1 MVQIQ
6 RTIILKRKNYLRNI
20 KFIFASNCVPFYDNL
35 CYGKILSGGVCY
47 ITHILSSRSIQSH
60 SCPFSSMTILKRI
73 QNVWNTWKISEINT
87 FVLWGYIVES
97 IRTTN
102 TKWSDIPNWS
112 TTFCVFRHLMRH
124 CKVLSYQQFA
134 NNAGLVLRYP
144 IKRWKIH
151 QSDRTIVY
159 IYDII

>member
-1 MVQIQ
+1 MLWEN
-6 RTIILKRKNYLRNI
+6 TIWWRVLHHAYFILKIDTKSL
-20 KFIFASNCVPFYDNL
+20 VPL
-35 CYGKILSGGVCY
+35 
-47 ITHILSSRSIQSH
+47 
-60 SCPFSSMTILKRI
+60 SSMTILKRI

-144 IKRWKIH
+144 IKRGKIH